1 MKHIEIKKIPVDIIN
16 DYLDYKN
23 LKINRIYSSN
33 KSQIKRLDHYLW
45 WFKMKNKRKSFIIS
59 KKKKF
64 LFISTSD
71 HIKSQ
76 NYKFIYSGLISCV
89 EETNLFDF
97 LTGIKLQNIYL
108 DKQKNTFCFISIHK
122 KNKVLLN
129 HWKYFG
135 YQPLKRN
142 DKLYIQLKKYVN
154 LNQNL
159 HIFFKKV
166 I

>member
-1 MKHIEIKKIPVDIIN
+1 
-16 DYLDYKN
+16 
-23 LKINRIYSSN
+23 
-33 KSQIKRLDHYLW
+33 
-45 WFKMKNKRKSFIIS
+45 
-59 KKKKF
+59 
-64 LFISTSD
+64 
-71 HIKSQ
+71 
-76 NYKFIYSGLISCV
+76 LISCV

-108 DKQKNTFCFISIHK
+108 DKQKDTFCFISIHK
-122 KNKVLLN
+122 MNKVLLN

-142 DKLYIQLKKYVN
+142 DKLYIQLKKFVN